1 MTFVDKVIAAVT
13 PPESDRA
20 RARARAQA
28 RSLAT
33 SGSWFELILNQHQDI
48 EAGFAAVRKA
58 TLPGARRLAQ
68 KQLAEILTGHSL
80 AEEVVLYPAMAL
92 HDEKTASE
100 MAYVEQ
106 SATKVQLA
114 ALDDLDPMS
123 QDYLD
128 KLEHIQGAVAHHMY
142 QEEGTWFPKLHQKC
156 DRNQQIRLTKK
167 YQEEFTRYVTGQV
180 AEAALV

>member
-1 MTFVDKVIAAVT
+1 MAA
-13 PPESDRA
+13 
-20 RARARAQA
+20 
-28 RSLAT
+28 
-33 SGSWFELILNQHQDI
+33 SGSWLELILNQHLEI
-48 EAGFAAVRKA
+48 EAGFAAVREA

-80 AEEVVLYPAMAL
+80 AEEVVLYPALAL
-92 HDEKTASE
+92 HDEKAASE

-128 KLEHIQGAVAHHMY
+128 KLEHIEGAVTHHMY
-142 QEEGTWFPKLHQKC
+142 QEEGTWFPKLQKKC
-156 DRNQQIRLTKK
+156 DAQLQARLAQK

-180 AEAALV
+180 GEEALV